1 MKKLYFEGMMQME
14 ERSLRITGAD
24 KTFFTKITN
33 ALTKILIPTKIGI
46 NGMLISIK
54 RNNLLKAFE
63 SYNAENEN
71 YNKDELEKKYDTAYE
86 AYLDSLDKYVM
97 DSIYKKVR
105 NGTASEFEKNAM
117 SKYYEV
123 TSLKEKEYMEY
134 KYRKQKYLI
143 ELDYEGIKIGTKEK
157 LIERYN
163 QFYISK
169 MDSLYKSILKNY
181 SIKVADNTNIYDS
194 TKEWIYTKIFYTLEE
209 YIENILSLKIKID
222 YDQNLKNII
231 SEYEKYE
238 SYMVGKLDTRDNIEK
253 NMVLLGLS
261 RKLFTH
267 SLPLIVA
274 EQCYEKLLKDARSLV
289 QDTKIAT
296 KREKAYAMLINLIE
310 DYNIKL
316 LSTKVYWE
324 SPKDREEY
332 KKFWNR
338 YQEISKLKE
347 TDFIEYIKQKEILF
361 IKNDMKKLDKG
372 KTDYTK
378 LLKYFKRKLVDYG
391 AIREGINE
399 KDITLDVTQR
409 VASILKSKGYKVALT
424 RVDDKYVSLQER
436 VEFSENE
443 APEIFVSIHVNS
455 AVAVEPKGIETHYYH
470 DYSKELAK
478 TVHAHLI
485 KGIDTK
491 DRGLFKSK
499 FYVINHTTVPAI
511 LVEMGFI
518 SNDEERAALVTDSR
532 KQKTAKAIAEG
543 IIEYIKSQQS
553 K

>member
-1 MKKLYFEGMMQME
+1 ME
-14 ERSLRITGAD
+14 ERSLRVVATD
-24 KTFFTKITN
+24 KTFFNKLTN
-33 ALTKILIPTKIGI
+33 TLTKFLIPTQIGFNSLKIS
-46 NGMLISIK
+46 MK
-54 RNNLLKAFE
+54 RNVLIKTYETL
-63 SYNAENEN
+63 NAENAPVE
-71 YNKDELEKKYDTAYE
+71 KKEELEKRYDDAYTAYLE
-86 AYLDSLDKYVM
+86 ALDKYVL
-97 DSIYKKVR
+97 DTIYKKVK
-105 NGTASEFEKNAM
+105 NETATQFESTAL
-117 SKYYEV
+117 SQYYGIV
-123 TSLKEKEYMEY
+123 QLKDREYNEY

-391 AIREGINE
+391 AIREIKN
-399 KDITLDVTQR
+399 
-409 VASILKSKGYKVALT
+409 SYKS
-424 RVDDKYVSLQER
+424 
-436 VEFSENE
+436 
-443 APEIFVSIHVNS
+443 
-455 AVAVEPKGIETHYYH
+455 
-470 DYSKELAK
+470 
-478 TVHAHLI
+478 
-485 KGIDTK
+485 
-491 DRGLFKSK
+491 
-499 FYVINHTTVPAI
+499 
-511 LVEMGFI
+511 
-518 SNDEERAALVTDSR
+518 
-532 KQKTAKAIAEG
+532 EG
-543 IIEYIKSQQS
+543 KYIKV
-553 K
+553 KEVV